1 MSHNVCCL
9 SACWLWDIRI
19 FYLPCVYL
27 ATRIRPR
34 VRSRPNIDGWTRSRA
49 SAPPLLCMI
58 INIEA
63 AGEGGA
69 RLTSQSKCQ
78 STPIGSSFSGMAA
91 PARRAWRAWCWG
103 GWGFWRV
110 PALMFV
116 GAGRGERELSAQL
129 PLLSVFVWQ
138 NGIPD
143 LINTS
148 IRCDC
153 INTALITAEAV

>member
-9 SACWLWDIRI
+9 STCWLWDIHI

-27 ATRIRPR
+27 ATWIRPR
-34 VRSRPNIDGWTRSRA
+34 VWSRLNIDGWTRSRG
-49 SAPPLLCMI
+49 SGPPTLLCMI

-63 AGEGGA
+63 AGEGEEH
-69 RLTSQSKCQ
+69 LTSQSKCQ

-91 PARRAWRAWCWG
+91 PAWHAWRAWCW
-103 GWGFWRV
+103 
-110 PALMFV
+110 V
-116 GAGRGERELSAQL
+116 GRGLKGTCVDVCRAGRGERELSAQL

-153 INTALITAEAV
+153 INTALITTEAV

>member
-1 MSHNVCCL
+1 MSHHVCCL

-27 ATRIRPR
+27 ATRVHPR

-49 SAPPLLCMI
+49 SGPPTLLCMI

-63 AGEGGA
+63 AGEGEA

-78 STPIGSSFSGMAA
+78 STPIGSSFSGMDA
-91 PARRAWRAWCWG
+91 PGWRAWRAWCWVG
-103 GWGFWRV
+103 GG
-110 PALMFV
+110 LKGTCV
-116 GAGRGERELSAQL
+116 GVCWVRRGERELSAQL

-138 NGIPD
+138 NSIPD

-153 INTALITAEAV
+153 INIALITAEAV